1 MVGGSIPYR
10 IALLL
15 IYKDRQVI
23 VLHEWEYS
31 VWKLTLMHLTEF
43 FLLSLAFSGYPYIDF
58 PLIRRLRPHK
68 VL

>member
-1 MVGGSIPYR
+1 MVGSSIPYR

-31 VWKLTLMHLTEF
+31 VWQLTLMNLTEF
-43 FLLSLAFSGYPYIDF
+43 FLLSIAVSGYPYIDF
-58 PLIRRLRPHK
+58 PLIRCLRTHK